1 MLFQS
6 RLSQWVNR
14 LRWVVLKGFFS
25 EWIVSEGYLRW
36 GSLRVGSFG
45 VGYLR
50 VGHRR
55 VASLRAVSL
64 RVSYFSEWVVPE
76 TAVSLE

>member
-6 RLSQWVNR
+6 RLSQWVSHP
-14 LRWVVLKGFFS
+14 RWVVLKGFFS